1 MESHV
6 CVFSTVTD
14 LLNAGQQLFVTSD
27 LMAILDP
34 NDKTAALARMQAA
47 GAVIVTI
54 EMVVFEWSGKRAMRV
69 LEACCS

>member
-6 CVFSTVTD
+6 CVFSTVID

-54 EMVVFEWSGKRAMRV
+54 EMVFLSG
-69 LEACCS
+69 LESER

>member
-1 MESHV
+1 M
-6 CVFSTVTD
+6 FSTVMD
-14 LLNAGQQLFVTSD
+14 LLNSGQQLFFISD